1 MLLFWLLLFCSF
13 VFHFKHWIHN
23 VQHWTTV
30 CKNDCVWKHLR
41 VCLCVSVLSCSVW
54 LPKAQSQPD
63 IWTLTSQSAPG
74 RSYLLYYHYLI
85 FVWLCVIVCVCVYSF
100 YTHITSALHHHHHF
114 TPSEL
119 NSAVCYH
126 QVIRLAPFLSFRLIA
141 TCAHTSRHA
150 HARRHTL
157 SRSLG
162 SHSGKANID
171 DRSAAV
177 KENGAVMTFIT
188 HIISCFFASS

>member
-1 MLLFWLLLFCSF
+1 MKASACVFVCFCPFLLCLAAKSSEP
-13 VFHFKHWIHN
+13 
-23 VQHWTTV
+23 TR
-30 CKNDCVWKHLR
+30 HLDPNK
-41 VCLCVSVLSCSVW
+41 S
-54 LPKAQSQPD
+54 K
-63 IWTLTSQSAPG
+63 
-74 RSYLLYYHYLI
+74 RSRALI
-85 FVWLCVIVCVCVYSF
+85 FALLSLPHICVIVCVCVYSF
-100 YTHITSALHHHHHF
+100 YTHITSALHHHHHHF

-126 QVIRLAPFLSFRLIA
+126 QVIRLALFLSFRLIA
-141 TCAHTSRHA
+141 TCAHTSRRA

-162 SHSGKANID
+162 SHSGKENID

-188 HIISCFFASS
+188 HIISCFFASA